1 MKFIKGLLC
10 GRGSSLMDVAIDSAG
25 VFVGIF
31 AMMLLIIF
39 IEAITNWLKR

>member
-1 MKFIKGLLC
+1 MNFIKDLLC

-31 AMMLLIIF
+31 VMMLFIIF
-39 IEAITNWLKR
+39 IEAIANWLKR